1 MKYEEAIKSLEQIIQ
16 HIENEEM
23 DIDDLSTNIKKAKE
37 LITLCKDKLTKA
49 EESVKKV
56 MEEK

>member
-56 MEEK
+56 IEEK

>member
-1 MKYEEAIKSLEQIIQ
+1 MKYEETMRALEQIIQ

-56 MEEK
+56 MED

>member
-1 MKYEEAIKSLEQIIQ
+1 MKYEEAMRALEQIIQ

-56 MEEK
+56 MED

>member
-1 MKYEEAIKSLEQIIQ
+1 MKYEETMRALEQIIQ
-16 HIENEEM
+16 HIENEEL

-56 MEEK
+56 MED